1 MTASSTRRVPV
12 EDIGDVEVTV
22 SDRGDGHPVVP
33 RSAESQVFVT
43 QGTGITLFLTI
54 ARSHDSV
61 KATLLQVGTPH
72 FFDEVAAATGGNA
85 EHRDH
90 RESLQEAVCRTFVN
104 RPVARG
110 LLPGRADF
118 VVVATQLAEAG
129 VPARSIRRG
138 RFWGMRNTAS
148 RHTAPRHDLVR
159 A

>member
-61 KATLLQVGTPH
+61 KATPAAGRHPSLL
-72 FFDEVAAATGGNA
+72 
-85 EHRDH
+85 
-90 RESLQEAVCRTFVN
+90 
-104 RPVARG
+104 
-110 LLPGRADF
+110 
-118 VVVATQLAEAG
+118 
-129 VPARSIRRG
+129 RRG
-138 RFWGMRNTAS
+138 RRRHWGQCR
-148 RHTAPRHDLVR
+148 AP
-159 A
+159 